1 MSKKEQL
8 KEKNLLWDLSTSDLF
23 YLWNDFCDSNH
34 WERIYENDEETLID
48 YFHNDLREYFE
59 EKDRNNN
66 YYVHDDYFT
75 IDGYGHLKSFDDLW
89 DEIDESALIE
99 WIDENDLYFTYFD
112 ELDFDEEEEEDE
124 EE

>member
-1 MSKKEQL
+1 MNKKEQL
-8 KEKNLLWDLSTSDLF
+8 KEKELLWDLSTSDLF

-34 WERIYENDEETLID
+34 WERIYDNCVAMIVVH
-48 YFHNDLREYFE
+48 YQNDL
-59 EKDRNNN
+59 EKFLIENMSNEN
-66 YYVHDDYFT
+66 YCQNHDYFT

-112 ELDFDEEEEEDE
+112 ELDFDEEEEDE